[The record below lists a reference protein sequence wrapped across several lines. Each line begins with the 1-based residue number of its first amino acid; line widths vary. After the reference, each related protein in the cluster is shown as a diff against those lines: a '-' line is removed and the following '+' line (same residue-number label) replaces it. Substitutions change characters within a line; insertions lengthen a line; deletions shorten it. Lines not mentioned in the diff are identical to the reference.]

1 MVSRKINDSSYREN
15 SLSARGSVL
24 SHRPSGKEGS
34 PGPFCSLTP
43 HHCHAHLASGPR
55 PVQAPAPSSQHH
67 CISQPL
73 GANVG
78 PARAAQAPRARSA
91 PPGTPAAQSRATPG
105 RQVQV
110 TAQHRLPHACAAFLP
125 TRPAAGSHAVQ
136 DTHGVNDRG
145 PPVIFFQPP
154 APSSQ
159 GQTFH
164 PPATLPPRSGWC

>member
-1 MVSRKINDSSYREN
+1 MNSSYREN
-15 SLSARGSVL
+15 SLSARGSAL

-34 PGPFCSLTP
+34 PSPFCSLTP

-73 GANVG
+73 GAIVG

-105 RQVQV
+105 GQVQV
-110 TAQHRLPHACAAFLP
+110 TASHRLPHACAAFLP